1 MDDIPTTFPKN
12 LDLNSPAHLAPDD
25 ARLTAYALGQL
36 DGDDL
41 ADGRAAV
48 EAALAGD
55 AALAGEVDAIRAMAV
70 GLTAAL
76 AAEADTTTVA
86 GLTDVQQADVRRAAE
101 RRNRTLEIK
110 LPRWWP
116 VGPSRTAYL
125 LRSSLAAVAILL
137 VVVLPLGYAT
147 GMLLTSPRGMGALSQ
162 NVDRK
167 ARMSSEAIDSLRAM
181 TGDASNSAGAAAV
194 VPGASFS
201 ADAAA
206 PLAEA
211 PAIAAAPNGRSS
223 VRQSAAPTAE
233 HRAMEI
239 APESDGLY
247 DMAAAPEDRSS
258 QPIPNLPPDLHAT
271 AVAPMRYPTPE
282 PYPPY
287 PPNGE
292 GYNNVVDNPFQRVT
306 DAPLSTFGVD
316 VDTASYAN
324 ARRFLT
330 GGQLPPAEAVRIE
343 ELINYFPYDYE
354 PPRTR
359 DEMPF
364 AVDVAAHPA
373 PWAPEHRLVRVAL
386 KGREIESDRRPTANL
401 VFLIDVSGSMSD
413 PNKLPLV
420 QQSMTDMVEQ
430 LRRDDRVAIVTYAGE
445 AGIALDSTPG
455 SERGAIIEG
464 IRRLNAGGSTNGAAG
479 ILTAYEIARRN
490 FMPGGVNRVILATDG
505 DFNVGVTS
513 DDQLVQVIQA
523 EARTGVFLTVLGF
536 GMGNLQD
543 GKLEQLADKG
553 NGHYAYIDGEREA
566 QKALVDELDA
576 TLVTI
581 AKDVKVQVEFNP
593 AQVAGY
599 RLIGYENRAMA
610 AEDFA
615 DDTKDGGEIGAG
627 HTVTALYEVVPVDQE
642 LPGAD
647 GVPLRY
653 QGRSDDDTT
662 RDAPPARGVSGE
674 LLVVKLRWKA
684 PDGSASTERD
694 VPFVDRGEGARGA
707 DQDWRF
713 AASVAA
719 FGMLLRRSPYS
730 GDADW
735 RMVLDLAEGGL
746 GRDEGGWRREFID
759 LVRHA
764 QTLSGGDR

>member
-1 MDDIPTTFPKN
+1 MDDTPMIPPT
-12 LDLNSPAHLAPDD
+12 DLNSRAPLAPDD
-25 ARLTAYALGQL
+25 TRLTAYALGQL
-36 DGDDL
+36 DADDL

-55 AALAGEVDAIRAMAV
+55 AALAAEVDAIRAMAV
-70 GLTAAL
+70 DLTAAL
-76 AAEADTTTVA
+76 AAEADTTAVT
-86 GLTDVQQADVRRAAE
+86 GLTDMQQADVRRAAE
-101 RRNRTLEIK
+101 RRNRTLEVK

-116 VGPSRTAYL
+116 IGPSRTAYL
-125 LRSSLAAVAILL
+125 LRSSLAAVAMLL
-137 VVVLPLGYAT
+137 LVVLPLGYAA
-147 GMLLTSPRGMGALSQ
+147 GMLFTSPRGLGALSQ

-167 ARMSSEAIDSLRAM
+167 ARMSSEAIDGLGAM
-181 TGDASNSAGAAAV
+181 TGDASNSAGAA
-194 VPGASFS
+194 SI
-201 ADAAA
+201 

-211 PAIAAAPNGRSS
+211 PAIAAAPNARSS

-233 HRAMEI
+233 YFAAGV

-247 DMAAAPEDRSS
+247 DTAAAPEDRSS
-258 QPIPNLPPDLHAT
+258 QPNPNLPPDLHAT

-292 GYNNVVDNPFQRVT
+292 GYNDVVDNPFQRVT
-306 DAPLSTFGVD
+306 DAPLSTFGID

-354 PPRTR
+354 PPSPR

-386 KGREIESDRRPTANL
+386 KGREVEADRRPTANL
-401 VFLIDVSGSMSD
+401 VFLVDVSGSMSD
-413 PNKLPLV
+413 ANKLPLV
-420 QQSMTDMVEQ
+420 QQALTEMVEQ

-445 AGIALDSTPG
+445 AGIALNSTPG
-455 SERGAIIEG
+455 SERGAIIDG
-464 IRRLNAGGSTNGAAG
+464 IRRLSAGGSTNGAAG

-490 FMPGGVNRVILATDG
+490 FIEGGANRVILATDG
-505 DFNVGVTS
+505 DFNVGLTS
-513 DDQLVQVIQA
+513 DDQLIQVITA
-523 EARTGVFLTVLGF
+523 EAKTGVFLTVLGF

-566 QKALVDELDA
+566 KKALVDELDA

-581 AKDVKVQVEFNP
+581 AKDVKIQVEFNP

-627 HTVTALYEVVPVDQE
+627 HTVTALYEVVPIDQE

-653 QGRSDDDTT
+653 QGGSDDDTT
-662 RDAPPARGVSGE
+662 RGAPPARGVSGE

-684 PDGSASTERD
+684 PDEDVSTERD

-707 DQDWRF
+707 DDDWRF

-746 GRDEGGWRREFID
+746 GRDDGGWRHEFID
-759 LVRHA
+759 LVQRA